1 MLNLS
6 VLNSTKQKLILSP
19 VLSILD
25 PIKHNPQS
33 FLFQI
38 ELENNQYLASPFSSD
53 QFAID
58 IESDN
63 KSNNVVIMIE
73 GLFLNIRH
81 RSSYKRLIEK
91 TIHKTCILFIHS
103 VRHISSKD

>member
-1 MLNLS
+1 M
-6 VLNSTKQKLILSP
+6 
-19 VLSILD
+19 LD

-33 FLFQI
+33 FPSQI
-38 ELENNQYLASPFSSD
+38 KLENNQYLTNPFSSD

-63 KSNNVVIMIE
+63 ESNNIVVTIE
-73 GLFLNIRH
+73 RLFLNIRH

-91 TIHKTCILFIHS
+91 AVYKTYILFIHS
-103 VRHISSKD
+103 VRHMSSKN